1 VALVEPASITNKLMI
16 QHTLVLEAVEVLGVM
31 LISVAQAAY
40 MVEEEVEVA
49 LELMVALELTALLS

>member
-1 VALVEPASITNKLMI
+1 VEPASITNKLMI

>member
-1 VALVEPASITNKLMI
+1 MEPASITNKLMI

>member
-1 VALVEPASITNKLMI
+1 M
-16 QHTLVLEAVEVLGVM
+16 LVLEAVEVLGVM
-31 LISVAQAAY
+31 LISVALAAY